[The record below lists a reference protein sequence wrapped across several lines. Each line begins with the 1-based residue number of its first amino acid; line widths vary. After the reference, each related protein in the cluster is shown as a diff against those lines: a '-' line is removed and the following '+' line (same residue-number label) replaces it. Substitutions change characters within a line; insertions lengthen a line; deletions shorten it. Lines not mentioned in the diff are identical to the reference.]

1 MSQSSW
7 ALVSSWAK
15 CHWSW
20 WHSSSQC
27 LYLILSGKSGYF
39 VGIKNVLEANKYCL
53 SFFSFLFCDE
63 FAPSPTC
70 RRKWQPSPLL
80 LPGESH
86 GQRSLTGYSPWGHK
100 HWMRLKWLTQAHLHA
115 FYRYC
120 FVQLFPQTSNSTSNF
135 LVVCNSIAHIG
146 AQKRFI
152 NSLFNYMLTDLWSW
166 NFQ

>member
-15 CHWSW
+15 CRWSW

-27 LYLILSGKSGYF
+27 LYLILSGKSGYS

-86 GQRSLTGYSPWGHK
+86 GQRSLVGYSPWGHK
-100 HWMRLKWLTQAHLHA
+100 HWMHLSDSHKPTCMLSIVTALYSCFLHLLSMPTLKSTHS
-115 FYRYC
+115 
-120 FVQLFPQTSNSTSNF
+120 PTSAVKST
-135 LVVCNSIAHIG
+135 
-146 AQKRFI
+146 
-152 NSLFNYMLTDLWSW
+152 
-166 NFQ
+166 